1 MTEEQTTWRMV
12 PQKDVINLIRQ
23 HHSKFGISRIADI
36 TGLDQVGIP
45 VCIAIRPVSK
55 TLALSSGKGI
65 TLDSSFISAGM
76 EAIETHTAE
85 FINPSLFNNVSWSS
99 LPKNERLNPSVLKPY
114 LRVDDFLNLNIS
126 WLECDIT
133 TDVSNKAYLPA
144 SLIGLS
150 SDCLAE
156 PVRIFRTGSN
166 GLASGLSN
174 KEAYLSALY
183 ELIERDAMQC
193 WRYAM
198 QFRGLKQ
205 GYIRTSSIPFESTS
219 GLISRLNDIGIE
231 VFIFDYT
238 TDIEIPVYRCLIS
251 GDIDNAVP
259 LCQGFGCHDS
269 HEIALNRA
277 ITEAVQARTVLI
289 SGARDDYTYSTLKSS
304 YRDYKEFIARQR
316 RIICEDYQ
324 PINSDFIDVDQ
335 SIDKIHSS
343 FERCDIGHIYKY
355 DFQEV
360 DPFHVTRVVIP
371 GLVPLTS
378 HSHEQSIYGRQIDH
392 PRLIKFSPKIDGIR
406 RLIFSLHP
414 ANSNQSQSNRL

>member
-1 MTEEQTTWRMV
+1 MIEEQTTWRKV
-12 PQKDVINLIRQ
+12 SQEDVIANIRQ
-23 HHSKFGISRIADI
+23 HHFKFGISRIADI

-65 TLDSSFISAGM
+65 TQDSAFISAGM

-85 FINPSLFNNVSWSS
+85 FINPSLFINLSWLS
-99 LPKNERLNPSVLKPY
+99 LPKNERLNPSILKPY
-114 LRVDDFLNLNIS
+114 LRVNNFLDLNLS

-133 TDVSNKAYLPA
+133 TDINNKAYLPA

-166 GLASGLSN
+166 GLASGMNN

-193 WRYAM
+193 WKYAM
-198 QFRGLKQ
+198 RFRGLKQ
-205 GYIRTSSIPFESTS
+205 GYILTSSIPFVSTS
-219 GLISRLNDIGIE
+219 NLISCLNNVGIE

-238 TDIEIPVYRCLIS
+238 TDIEIPVYRCIIS

-289 SGARDDYTYSTLKSS
+289 SGARDDYTYSTLNSS
-304 YRDYKEFIARQR
+304 SRDYKAFLAHQKH
-316 RIICEDYQ
+316 IICEDYQ
-324 PINSDFIDVDQ
+324 PIDSDFLNVGK

-343 FERCDIGHIYKY
+343 FERCNIGHVYKY

-360 DPFHVTRVVIP
+360 HPFHVTRVVIP

-378 HSHEQSIYGRQIDH
+378 HSHEQSIYGRRIEH
-392 PRLIKFSPKIDGIR
+392 PRLVKFSPKVDGIR
-406 RLIFSLHP
+406 KLIFNLHP
-414 ANSNQSQSNRL
+414 SNRD